1 MGTKFQQSSLLIGK
15 SGVGKTTVLR
25 EITQLLSE
33 DTYLNCLIVVVVDKL
48 RTSRRML
55 SLLTT
60 YRPPPGRRRG
70 SPAWC
75 DAHCHSARSI
85 NCRHRQLQGARLLSL
100 LLRKRDT
107 GSTVSCVPSAI
118 LPTTVTVSGIQA
130 CSRNLRVVRVKERRA
145 NKTDLTMP

>member
-60 YRPPPGRRRG
+60 YRPPQDADAARQRG
-70 SPAWC
+70 VMLIATV
-75 DAHCHSARSI
+75 HGQSI
-85 NCRHRQLQGARLLSL
+85 VDIVNC
-100 LLRKRDT
+100 
-107 GSTVSCVPSAI
+107 
-118 LPTTVTVSGIQA
+118 
-130 CSRNLRVVRVKERRA
+130 KERGCCHCYYGRG
-145 NKTDLTMP
+145 TLGVPCRVCPLQYFQPR